1 LQRARQILGGA
12 EWNNYSHKK
21 AFYSTLARL
30 RQLQQKHEDSIAQY
44 NEELARYNAELENRQ
59 LGSFSDDDYD
69 PEVSADESYSVCS
82 VYWLTFY

>member
-1 LQRARQILGGA
+1 LQRARHIQGGA
-12 EWNNYSHKK
+12 EWNTYSHKK

-30 RQLQQKHEDSIAQY
+30 RQLQEEHEDNIPQD
-44 NEELARYNAELENRQ
+44 NEELARYNAELENQQ

-69 PEVSADESYSVCS
+69 PEFSADESYSVCS